1 MTESRKF
8 VFNKV
13 NVTKNN
19 DVEPL
24 KYYLDLQETILDKLT
39 RVIQSEYEA
48 LRDRMVA
55 RLSELSSA
63 KSDLMLKLQSNDQ
76 KIKLHPDVDKLKTE
90 FAANVLILKDKLKK
104 CKFRNEVNGRLI
116 VMNMQA
122 SNKLKAVLME
132 ARDATTRNMT
142 YNAKGAASAKGPS
155 RLSISA

>member
-1 MTESRKF
+1 MAELKKF

-13 NVTKNN
+13 NVAQKN
-19 DVEPL
+19 DVEPI
-24 KYYLDLQETILDKLT
+24 KYYLDLQNTILDKLAK
-39 RVIQSEYEA
+39 VIQSEYEA
-48 LRDRMVA
+48 LRDRMVTQLA
-55 RLSELSSA
+55 QLSSA
-63 KSDLMLKLQSNDQ
+63 KSDLMLKLQANDQ
-76 KIKLHPDVDKLKTE
+76 KIKLHPEVSKLKTE
-90 FAANVLILKDKLKK
+90 YAPTILIIKDKLKK

-132 ARDATTRNMT
+132 ARDVTTRNMT

>member
-1 MTESRKF
+1 MNESRKF

-24 KYYLDLQETILDKLT
+24 KYYLDLQESILDKLT

-122 SNKLKAVLME
+122 SNKLKAVLLE
-132 ARDATTRNMT
+132 ARDANPRNMT
-142 YNAKGAASAKGPS
+142 YNAKGSASAKGPS
-155 RLSISA
+155 RLTISA

>member
-24 KYYLDLQETILDKLT
+24 KYYLDLQESILDKLT

-76 KIKLHPDVDKLKTE
+76 KIKLHPDVDKLKIS
-90 FAANVLILKDKLKK
+90 VKDLESVSGGTAFGLADFKLTK
-104 CKFRNEVNGRLI
+104 
-116 VMNMQA
+116 
-122 SNKLKAVLME
+122 
-132 ARDATTRNMT
+132 
-142 YNAKGAASAKGPS
+142 
-155 RLSISA
+155 

>member
-55 RLSELSSA
+55 RLAELSSA

-142 YNAKGAASAKGPS
+142 YNAKGSASAKGPS

>member
-24 KYYLDLQETILDKLT
+24 KYYLDLQESILDKLT

-90 FAANVLILKDKLKK
+90 FAANVLIIKDKLKR

-132 ARDATTRNMT
+132 AS
-142 YNAKGAASAKGPS
+142 ASRHLSRCQGSSFGP
-155 RLSISA
+155 